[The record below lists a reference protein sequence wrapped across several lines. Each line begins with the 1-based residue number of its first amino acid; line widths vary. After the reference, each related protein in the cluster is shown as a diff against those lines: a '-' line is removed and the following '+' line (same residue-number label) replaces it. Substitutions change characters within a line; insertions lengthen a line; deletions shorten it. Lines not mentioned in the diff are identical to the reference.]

1 VVSQC
6 PLARDPATHRE
17 DAEYECNQRAQAQDK
32 HVTPKL
38 VRGVVEERHLQGMHT
53 IVERIK
59 SRDVLE
65 HNGLKGEDTNPS
77 RQKKQ

>member
-1 VVSQC
+1 
-6 PLARDPATHRE
+6 
-17 DAEYECNQRAQAQDK
+17 
-32 HVTPKL
+32 
-38 VRGVVEERHLQGMHT
+38 MHT

-77 RQKKQ
+77 RQKKQLRTQALQRFAIIRPALEEGVSQAQG